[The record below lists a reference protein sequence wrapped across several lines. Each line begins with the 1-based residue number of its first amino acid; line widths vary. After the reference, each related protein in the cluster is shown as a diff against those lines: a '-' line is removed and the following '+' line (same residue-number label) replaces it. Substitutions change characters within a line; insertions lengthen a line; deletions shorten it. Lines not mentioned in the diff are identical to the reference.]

1 MGFHKRYVKKENIL
15 NSISDLDTLLSS
27 EILIMDSW
35 SNQFTNDLD
44 PSERKL
50 REKIKEDQ
58 KYSSSGCTDKH
69 PDYPKLKS
77 LSETLIG
84 LMTNPTWLDIHF
96 TKTKLNLQFPLED
109 SGQFE
114 IQKNKCIASI
124 IDYYDNLN

>member
-15 NSISDLDTLLSS
+15 NSISDLDTLLSA
-27 EILIMDSW
+27 EILIMDNW
-35 SNQFTNDLD
+35 SNKFTNDLD

-50 REKIKEDQ
+50 REKIKEYQ

-109 SGQFE
+109 SGQFN
-114 IQKNKCIASI
+114 IQKDKCIKAI
-124 IDYYDNLN
+124 IEHYDN